1 MKVQNLRFLTD
12 ENISPKVTFFLRQQ
26 GIDVLDAKEEMWQG
40 KADKYLMEQSYL
52 DNRFI
57 LTHDSD
63 FGKLAIYEGQKYH
76 GIVYLRLRNVKFHNV
91 IKVLEKLLPIEFDSL
106 SRTLIVVED
115 ARIRIRQP
123 SEEDSG

>member
-1 MKVQNLRFLTD
+1 
-12 ENISPKVTFFLRQQ
+12 
-26 GIDVLDAKEEMWQG
+26 
-40 KADKYLMEQSYL
+40 MEQSYL

-57 LTHDSD
+57 LTQDSD
-63 FGKLAIYEGQKYH
+63 FGKLAIYEGHKYH

-91 IKVLEKLLPIEFDSL
+91 IKVLAKLISIELESF

-123 SEEDSG
+123 SEENSG